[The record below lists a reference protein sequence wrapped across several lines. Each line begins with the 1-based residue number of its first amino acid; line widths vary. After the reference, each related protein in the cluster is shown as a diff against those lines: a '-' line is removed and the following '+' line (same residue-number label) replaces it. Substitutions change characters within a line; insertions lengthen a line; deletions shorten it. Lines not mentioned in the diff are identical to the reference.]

1 MHNYKYSII
10 IPVYNTEG
18 YLKACLDSVKN
29 QSYKNF
35 EAIII
40 NDGSTD
46 NSEAIINKYLD
57 DDRFVYLKQ
66 ENMGVSIARNNGVLK
81 ATGDF
86 ITFLDSDD
94 YLDLDCLKI
103 VNDNLDEDID
113 ILKVGSKKVGD
124 DSSYHNVS
132 FDKTSSEE
140 AIYKLLNDSFMEQAC
155 SYFYKATFFKDN
167 KFEYAKNRFHED
179 FGMTPFILE
188 KARIIK
194 ALDQPLYYYVT
205 RPGSIMQSFS
215 EEAQDRKFNDA
226 LYLYNKLKDKL
237 HNKYLI
243 SYLTNGIINKYF
255 SLSKESQKKYKKDL
269 REIKIANYLVSDN
282 LKRWLK
288 KKYYQIYFR

>member
-10 IPVYNTEG
+10 IPVYNTED

-35 EAIII
+35 EAIIV

-46 NSEAIINKYLD
+46 NSEAIINEYLND
-57 DDRFVYLKQ
+57 ERFIYIKQ
-66 ENMGVSIARNNGVLK
+66 DNMGVSIARNNGVLK
-81 ATGDF
+81 ASGDF
-86 ITFLDSDD
+86 LTFLDSDD

-103 VNDNLDEDID
+103 VNNNIDNDID
-113 ILKVGSKKVGD
+113 ILKVGSKKIGD
-124 DSSYHNVS
+124 DTFYHNVN
-132 FDKTSSEE
+132 FDKMPSED

-155 SYFYKATFFKDN
+155 SYFYRIRFFKDN
-167 KFEYAKNRFHED
+167 DFKYAENRFHED

-194 ALDQPLYYYVT
+194 ALDKPLYYYVT
-205 RPGSIMQSFS
+205 RPGSIMQSFT
-215 EEAQDRKFNDA
+215 EEAQDRKFSDA
-226 LYLYNKLKDKL
+226 LYLYNDLKNKL

-243 SYLTNGIINKYF
+243 SYLTNGIIIKYF

-269 REIKIANYLVSDN
+269 ADINIADYLASDN

-288 KKYYQIYFR
+288 KKYYQFYFR